1 MDFGG
6 AADTPDPIPGHAPGA
21 RTGKASGTRMQLDRE
36 VVLQLLDH
44 PRKIINPAL
53 QLMRTCAHERAYPAS
68 AIATPDAHT
77 APQPAL

>member
-1 MDFGG
+1 
-6 AADTPDPIPGHAPGA
+6 
-21 RTGKASGTRMQLDRE
+21 MQLDRE